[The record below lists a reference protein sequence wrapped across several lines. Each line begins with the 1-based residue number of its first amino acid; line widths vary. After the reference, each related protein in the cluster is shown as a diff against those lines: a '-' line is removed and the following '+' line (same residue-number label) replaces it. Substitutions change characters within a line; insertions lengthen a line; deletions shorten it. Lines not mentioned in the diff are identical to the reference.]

1 MPTSGHDLRC
11 PRLLRAAG
19 VLIWLGLLLAGD
31 SVWAALP
38 PSASVDEQLEQ
49 LVRQASQ
56 RDPLDG
62 VATYYAARFIGR
74 RTTSGERYHPDRLT
88 AAHATLPLGSV
99 VRVHNP
105 TTNQDV
111 VVRINDR
118 CHLRHAP
125 KNLIDLSR
133 QAAMQIGLW
142 GKGMIK
148 VRIIPLLDSEGELR
162 QILAQESSP

>member
-1 MPTSGHDLRC
+1 MKTVKCLRH
-11 PRLLRAAG
+11 LVG
-19 VLIWLGLLLAGD
+19 LLAGMALLLNNAN
-31 SVWAALP
+31 AAASLP
-38 PSASVDEQLEQ
+38 PAEPIDELLEQ
-49 LVRQASQ
+49 LLQQGSQ

-62 VATYYAARFIGR
+62 VATYYASRFVGR
-74 RTTSGERYHPDRLT
+74 RTTSGERYHPDKLT

-105 TTNQDV
+105 KTDQDV

-118 CHLRHAP
+118 CHNRHAS

-133 QAAMQIGLW
+133 LAAKQIGLW

-148 VRIIPLLDSEGELR
+148 VRVIPLMEGGQTASQR
-162 QILAQESSP
+162 LAQEITP

>member
-1 MPTSGHDLRC
+1 MKIGKCLRH
-11 PRLLRAAG
+11 L
-19 VLIWLGLLLAGD
+19 VGLL
-31 SVWAALP
+31 AAMPLLLNSAYAAASLP
-38 PSASVDEQLEQ
+38 PAEPMIDELLEQ
-49 LVRQASQ
+49 LLQQASQ

-62 VATYYAARFIGR
+62 VATYYAPRFVGR
-74 RTTSGERYHPDRLT
+74 RTTSGERYHPDKLT

-105 TTNQDV
+105 KTDQDV

-118 CHLRHAP
+118 CHSRHAS

-133 QAAMQIGLW
+133 LAAKQIGLW

-148 VRIIPLLDSEGELR
+148 VRVIPLIEGGQTTSQRLV
-162 QILAQESSP
+162 QEITP